1 MASRFPS
8 PVEDVS
14 PLAQPLRFEF
24 SQRTAPNRFLKAA
37 MTEKLS
43 SWDPQNKEAR
53 GIPSTAIHN
62 LYQRWGEGELGHIL
76 TGNIMLAYDQL
87 EAAGNLIIPTDDPF
101 EGPRFDAFAKLA
113 SLAKAHGSLITGQV
127 THPGRQVDRRI
138 QPDPVSAS
146 DVQLQ
151 GKVLGLEFAK
161 PHPASQE
168 EINEIVRS
176 FTFAAQYLQRAGF
189 DGIELQG
196 AHGYLLSQ
204 FLSRTTNLR
213 TDAYGGSLRNRA
225 RLIMEIA
232 QCIRANTPSDFILGI
247 KINSVEFQSGGLTVE
262 EARELCQM
270 LEEATFDFVEL
281 SGGTYQAMAFKHER
295 ESTRKRE
302 AFFLEFADMIVPALS
317 KTKTYI
323 TGGFRT
329 LRGMLEALKTVDGV
343 GLGRVVAQ
351 EFSLAK
357 DMLNGTI
364 TGAIDRKVN
373 QNDFALTNIIAGS
386 QMRQVGKG
394 QEPIDMSLEQNVQV
408 FVKAMT
414 SWAQRMADDAETMKL
429 FGYVDLDL

>member
-1 MASRFPS
+1 MAFRFPS
-8 PVEDVS
+8 ASEDVS

-24 SQRTAPNRFLKAA
+24 SQKVASNRFLKAS

-43 SWDPQNKEAR
+43 SWDPQKKEAR
-53 GIPSTAIHN
+53 GIPSTEIHN
-62 LYQRWGEGELGHIL
+62 VYQRWGEGGLGHIL

-87 EAAGNLIIPTDDPF
+87 EAAGNLIIPTDAPF
-101 EGPRFDAFAKLA
+101 EGPRFEAFVKLA
-113 SLAKAHGSLITGQV
+113 SVAKAHGSLITGQV
-127 THPGRQVDRRI
+127 THPGRQVDQRI
-138 QPDPVSAS
+138 QPNPVSAS
-146 DVQLQ
+146 DVHLQ

-176 FTFAAQYLQRAGF
+176 FTFAAQYLHRAGF

-213 TDAYGGSLRNRA
+213 TDEYGGSLRNRA
-225 RLIMEIA
+225 RLIVEIA
-232 QCIRANTPSDFILGI
+232 QAIRANTPSDFILGI
-247 KINSVEFQSGGLTVE
+247 KINSVEFQSGGFTVE
-262 EARELCQM
+262 EARELCHM

-281 SGGTYQAMAFKHER
+281 SGGTYQAMAFKHQR

-302 AFFLEFADMIVPALS
+302 AFFLEFAAMIVPALH
-317 KTKTYI
+317 KTKTYV

-329 LRGMLEALKTVDGV
+329 LHGMLDALKTVDGV

-351 EFSLAK
+351 EFSLSK

-364 TGAIDRKVN
+364 TGAIDPKVD

-386 QMRQVGKG
+386 QIRQVGKG
-394 QEPIDMSLEQNVQV
+394 QDPIDMSREENVQI
-408 FVKAMT
+408 FLKAMST
-414 SWAQRMADDAETMKL
+414 WAQRMAGDAQTMNL
-429 FGYVDLDL
+429 YGYVDLDL